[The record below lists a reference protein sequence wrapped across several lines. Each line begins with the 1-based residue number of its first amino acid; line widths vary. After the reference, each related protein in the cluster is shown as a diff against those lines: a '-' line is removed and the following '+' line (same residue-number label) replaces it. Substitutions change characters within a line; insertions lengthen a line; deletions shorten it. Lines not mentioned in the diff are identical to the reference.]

1 MDSLISY
8 LIRSVLVCGLLS
20 GYYAIALRGRRMHGF
35 NRFYLLSS
43 VVLALVLPLVRIPW
57 NLWPTANH
65 GAVQRVLI
73 GMAPAATGKSGVAFW
88 WWLGLGSSVLVS
100 GVMLAILIGKIRG
113 IYRLKRTCFC
123 TPMDGYDLIETKAP
137 GTPFSFL
144 RNLFWGK
151 GVDRENV
158 VNRKMLAHELAHIR
172 GRHSWDILGMQTVVC
187 IFWMNPFFWYIRR
200 ELNLVLEF
208 TADAASGAD
217 GDPELLARMLLQAY
231 AGGGYHPTLSNA
243 FFHSPI
249 KRRLVMITNNTR
261 SRRTWMRKALVAPVL
276 AAAVLFFACSK
287 QQPAQI
293 ASTNT
298 DALKLKM
305 DSIQVK
311 FIKILPIDLKLA
323 KFKNLTPEQID
334 NLKLKTKIV
343 QDSVMQ
349 VYYQPASGNRIVAD
363 GNRIGVKTN

>member
-1 MDSLISY
+1 MESLLYY

-73 GMAPAATGKSGVAFW
+73 GMAPAATGKSGIAFW
-88 WWLGLGSSVLVS
+88 SLLGLGSSVLAS
-100 GVMLAILIGKIRG
+100 GVMLAISIGKIRG
-113 IYRLKRTCFC
+113 IYRLKRASLC
-123 TPMDGYDLIETKAP
+123 TPMDGYELVETEAP

-231 AGGGYHPTLSNA
+231 TGGYHPTLSNA

-249 KRRLVMITNNTR
+249 KRRLVMITNNNR
-261 SRRTWMRKALVAPVL
+261 PARAWMRKVLVAPVL

-287 QQPAQI
+287 DTSVAKVPPPSPQRIVPDGKYPI
-293 ASTNT
+293 TMGKDTFN
-298 DALKLKM
+298 
-305 DSIQVK
+305 
-311 FIKILPIDLKLA
+311 IKYL
-323 KFKNLTPEQID
+323 
-334 NLKLKTKIV
+334 
-343 QDSVMQ
+343 
-349 VYYQPASGNRIVAD
+349 ASGNVIKIASMKVDYTKRDSGTVHVMLHDPKIVRD
-363 GNRIGVKTN
+363 DQIEVKSN